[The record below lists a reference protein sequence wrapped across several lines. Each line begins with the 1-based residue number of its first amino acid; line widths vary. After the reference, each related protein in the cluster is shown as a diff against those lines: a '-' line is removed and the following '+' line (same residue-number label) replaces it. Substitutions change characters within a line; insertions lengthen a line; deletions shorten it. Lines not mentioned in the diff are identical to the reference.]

1 MSKVSK
7 KKHVFIRISLRLGN
21 FFSLE
26 FDHVKSSILQYL
38 RGIARFSRTKR
49 CVIKSYLFNTEMTLF
64 RAILQSRFSRDR
76 EKLDI
81 LLNL

>member
-26 FDHVKSSILQYL
+26 LDHVKSSILQYL
-38 RGIARFSRTKR
+38 RGIARSSRTKS
-49 CVIKSYLFNTEMTLF
+49 CVIKSYLLLYRDDAFSGIF
-64 RAILQSRFSRDR
+64 QSRFSRDR